1 MLVERQ
7 ILLECGTD
15 SDTKILIAT
24 LVVVYL
30 RDDHQIMM
38 ITLLLVE
45 GYCMVIVFRCAKQHF

>member
-38 ITLLLVE
+38 ITLLLSL
-45 GYCMVIVFRCAKQHF
+45 